1 MDLKKT
7 GRLITRKRKE
17 LNLTQE
23 QLSEKLFVTPQAVSL
38 WENGRRFPDPAALV
52 MIYRVLDLNPVELL
66 TGHEM
71 YDEEAKKGVARQM
84 DRIDE
89 DIFVAGTFVDKDGFE
104 EYIDLSDGIMFLKDK
119 DGNMSDRRV
128 TYAEYYNVE
137 KPKDKPEEEEIPR
150 TEYDPGKIYL
160 NFGMS
165 IVVIPVELLRAIG
178 SPLYFGIRWN
188 EENMNLIIVAENE
201 RTENNFDIPE
211 RVYNGK
217 WKGIRVFG
225 GEFGVKL
232 LKLMGIK
239 KRRELLEV
247 VPIVSPSQR
256 AIGICLDE
264 AKRSGTE
271 LNGPDYL
278 LPQWQSDELA
288 RDDDEDIEDDE

>member
-66 TGHEM
+66 TGLEM

-89 DIFVAGTFVDKDGFE
+89 DIFVAGTFVDEDGFE

-119 DGNMSDRRV
+119 DGNMSDRKV

-137 KPKDKPEEEEIPR
+137 KPKDKPAEDSVPK

-160 NFGMS
+160 NHGMC
-165 IVVIPVELLRAIG
+165 IVVIPVELLKAIG
-178 SPLYFGIRWN
+178 SPLYFGFRWN
-188 EENMNLIIVAENE
+188 EEKMNLIIIAEDE
-201 RTENNFDIPE
+201 RTEDNFDIPE
-211 RVYNGK
+211 KVYNGK

-225 GEFGVKL
+225 GEFGVRL

-247 VPIVSPSQR
+247 APVVSPSQR
-256 AIGICLDE
+256 AIGIWLDE

-271 LNGPDYL
+271 LNSLDYL
-278 LPQWQSDELA
+278 LPQWQYDELA

>member
-66 TGHEM
+66 TGLEM